1 MGILSKADT
10 ATVELVKQVQR
21 QTNQLADLEL
31 DANRL
36 DRELREAKAE
46 AGKAA
51 LDLENGKVTRKEY
64 DALARKV
71 GDLEAERSQKLF
83 AAARARQEL
92 SDAKQALFEAKASDR
107 RHEAENFAAQRKRH
121 VAEIVDAIAAFW
133 KARQALH
140 NVNEKIG
147 QAFGSSI
154 LLQHMGTLLS
164 ADEMQ
169 RAIEVELARVS
180 SRGPL
185 AGNVCPALPGSK
197 QYILGGN
204 SAKAMPLVEVIEQAN
219 GALVKRAVT
228 GYVGDPQ
235 PKPQAKPAPAPTAND
250 PDDAFLQGPPV
261 GPTVSADQIQATLG
275 RRKMA

>member
-1 MGILSKADT
+1 MSILSKADT

-21 QTNQLADLEL
+21 QTNQLGTLEL

-36 DRELREAKAE
+36 DRELREAKAD

-51 LDLENGKVTRKEY
+51 LDLENGKISRKDY

-71 GDLEAERSQKLF
+71 GDIDAERSQKLF

-92 SDAKQALFEAKASDR
+92 TDAKQALFEAKASDR

-154 LLQHMGTLLS
+154 LLQHMGTLLG
-164 ADEMQ
+164 AEECQ

-197 QYILGGN
+197 TFLIGN
-204 SAKAMPLVEVIEQAN
+204 SVKAMPLVEVIDQAN

-228 GYVGDPQ
+228 GYTGDPQ
-235 PKPQAKPAPAPTAND
+235 PKPQAQPMPAPAAKD

-261 GPTVSADQIQATLG
+261 GPTVSAEQIMPA
-275 RRKMA
+275 RRKLQV